1 MHKNTFISKNIVL
14 IIINAYT
21 WFNFVTEASGMKK
34 GQLGVWLLG
43 IVSLIMLMGGLN
55 LSVHAATSDQSLA
68 RVKAKG
74 TLVMGTSPNYPPYE
88 FQINEHG
95 QAKIV
100 GMDVELG
107 KQIAH
112 DLGVKLVV
120 KKLAFDSLLPALTTG
135 KVDMILSGMSPTPAR
150 RKSVDFTNIYYTEGE
165 ALLVNRA
172 DQAKYANKK
181 ALAGQ
186 KVAAETGTLQYNL
199 IKQQLPA
206 AKLTGMSSA
215 ANLILALKTH
225 KVAAVVKGTA
235 SATAYAKNDPSL
247 VAINGHFKTSTAQ
260 AGNAIALKKG
270 STSLKQAI
278 NRSLAK
284 VKRHGWI
291 QKRYLKTA
299 GKYLKVN
306 TANTSM
312 WHYRDYFIK
321 GLQYTLLI
329 AVVGIIT
336 GSILG
341 LLLTLLR
348 VSAGRP
354 LRWLATAYVEFVRG
368 TPLMVQIMFVYFG
381 IGMFVDVSALTA
393 GMIAIGL
400 NSAAYLSEII
410 RGGIQAVDKGQTEA
424 AASLG
429 LSQWATLRYVVLPQT
444 LKIIWPS
451 LGNQFINLIKD
462 TSMVSIIGVTE
473 LIYQLGIVQA
483 DTYRG
488 VAPIGV
494 AMVIYFV
501 ICWLLTRVL
510 RYYERRI
517 NHGQTV

>member
-1 MHKNTFISKNIVL
+1 
-14 IIINAYT
+14 
-21 WFNFVTEASGMKK
+21 MKR
-34 GQLGVWLLG
+34 LGKWLLVLG
-43 IVSLIMLMGGLN
+43 ILLMGALGI
-55 LSVHAATSDQSLA
+55 SHPAHAATDQSLA
-68 RVKAKG
+68 KVRAKG

-95 QAKIV
+95 QSKIV
-100 GMDVELG
+100 GMDVEIG
-107 KQIAH
+107 KQIAR
-112 DLGVKLVV
+112 DLGVKLVI
-120 KKLAFDSLLPALTTG
+120 KKLSFDSLLPALSTG

-150 RKSVDFTNIYYTEGE
+150 RKSVDFTKIYYTEGE
-165 ALLVNRA
+165 SILINRT
-172 DQAKYANKK
+172 DQAKYQTK
-181 ALAGQ
+181 AAFAGQ

-199 IKQQLPA
+199 IKQQMPT

-247 VAINGHFKTSTAQ
+247 IAINGHFKTSSAQ

-270 STSLKQAI
+270 SATLTQAI
-278 NRSLAK
+278 NRSLTK
-284 VKRHGWI
+284 IQKHHWI
-291 QKRYLKTA
+291 QRRYLKTA

-306 TANTSM
+306 TADTSM
-312 WHYRDYFIK
+312 WHYRGYFAK

-329 AVVGIIT
+329 AVVGIIG
-336 GSILG
+336 GSLLG
-341 LLLTLLR
+341 MALALLR
-348 VSAGRP
+348 FSVVTP

-381 IGMFVDVSALTA
+381 IGMLVDVSALNA
-393 GMIAIGL
+393 GMIAIVL
-400 NSAAYLSEII
+400 NSGAYLSEII
-410 RGGIQAVDKGQTEA
+410 RGGIQAVDPGQTEA

-429 LSQWATLRYVVLPQT
+429 LSKSATLRYVVLPQT
-444 LKIIWPS
+444 VKIVWPS

-488 VAPIGV
+488 VAPIGI
-494 AMVIYFV
+494 AMLIYFV
-501 ICWLLTRVL
+501 ICWLLTRL
-510 RYYERRI
+510 LHYYEQRL
-517 NHGQTV
+517 NHGQTLVH

>member
-1 MHKNTFISKNIVL
+1 
-14 IIINAYT
+14 
-21 WFNFVTEASGMKK
+21 MKK
-34 GQLGVWLLG
+34 NRLGKFSWLLG
-43 IVSLIMLMGGLN
+43 LMFVVLFGAVT
-55 LSVHAATSDQSLA
+55 SAQAATSDQSLA

-88 FQINEHG
+88 FQINQHG
-95 QAKIV
+95 KSKIV
-100 GMDVELG
+100 GMDIELG
-107 KQIAH
+107 KQIAK

-120 KKLAFDSLLPALTTG
+120 KKLSFDSLLPALTTG

-165 ALLVNRA
+165 AILINRT
-172 DQAKYANKK
+172 DQAKYKTKK
-181 ALAGQ
+181 SLAGQ

-199 IKQQLPA
+199 IKQQMPA
-206 AKLTGMSSA
+206 SKLTGMSSA

-247 VAINGHFKTSTAQ
+247 IAINGHFKTSTAQ

-270 STSLKQAI
+270 STSLKLAI

-284 VKRHGWI
+284 VKKHGWI
-291 QKRYLKTA
+291 QKKYLKTA

-306 TANTSM
+306 TADTSM
-312 WHYRDYFIK
+312 WHYRDYFVK
-321 GLQYTLLI
+321 GVQYTLLI
-329 AVVGIIT
+329 AIVGIIG

-341 LLLTLLR
+341 MLLALLR
-348 VSAGRP
+348 FSVIKP
-354 LRWLATAYVEFVRG
+354 VRWLATAYVEFVRG

-381 IGMFVDVSALTA
+381 IGMIVDVSALVA
-393 GMIAIGL
+393 GMIAIVL

-410 RGGIQAVDKGQTEA
+410 RGGIQAVDPGQTEA
-424 AASLG
+424 AESLG
-429 LSQWATLRYVVLPQT
+429 MSKKATLQYVVLPQT
-444 LKIIWPS
+444 VKIIWPS

-510 RYYERRI
+510 RYYERRL
-517 NHGQTV
+517 NHTNTPVA

>member
-1 MHKNTFISKNIVL
+1 
-14 IIINAYT
+14 
-21 WFNFVTEASGMKK
+21 
-34 GQLGVWLLG
+34 
-43 IVSLIMLMGGLN
+43 
-55 LSVHAATSDQSLA
+55 
-68 RVKAKG
+68 
-74 TLVMGTSPNYPPYE
+74 
-88 FQINEHG
+88 
-95 QAKIV
+95 
-100 GMDVELG
+100 
-107 KQIAH
+107 
-112 DLGVKLVV
+112 
-120 KKLAFDSLLPALTTG
+120 
-135 KVDMILSGMSPTPAR
+135 
-150 RKSVDFTNIYYTEGE
+150 
-165 ALLVNRA
+165 
-172 DQAKYANKK
+172 
-181 ALAGQ
+181 
-186 KVAAETGTLQYNL
+186 
-199 IKQQLPA
+199 
-206 AKLTGMSSA
+206 
-215 ANLILALKTH
+215 
-225 KVAAVVKGTA
+225 
-235 SATAYAKNDPSL
+235 
-247 VAINGHFKTSTAQ
+247 
-260 AGNAIALKKG
+260 
-270 STSLKQAI
+270 
-278 NRSLAK
+278 
-284 VKRHGWI
+284 
-291 QKRYLKTA
+291 
-299 GKYLKVN
+299 
-306 TANTSM
+306 M

-429 LSQWATLRYVVLPQT
+429 LSQWSTLRYVVLPQT

-483 DTYRG
+483 DTYRS

>member
-1 MHKNTFISKNIVL
+1 
-14 IIINAYT
+14 
-21 WFNFVTEASGMKK
+21 MKRQFGK
-34 GQLGVWLLG
+34 WLLLIG
-43 IVSLIMLMGGLN
+43 IFIFGILGLTRPA
-55 LSVHAATSDQSLA
+55 SAASDTSLA

-88 FQINEHG
+88 FQINQHG
-95 QAKIV
+95 QSKIV
-100 GMDVELG
+100 GMDVEIG
-107 KQIAH
+107 KQIAK
-112 DLGVKLVV
+112 DLGVKLVI
-120 KKLAFDSLLPALTTG
+120 KKLSFDSLLPALTTG

-150 RKSVDFTNIYYTEGE
+150 RKNVDFTDIYYTEGE
-165 ALLVNRA
+165 SILINKT
-172 DQAKYANKK
+172 DGAKYKTKAN
-181 ALAGQ
+181 LAGQ

-199 IKQQLPA
+199 IKQQMPNA
-206 AKLTGMSSA
+206 QLTGMSSA

-247 VAINGHFKTSTAQ
+247 MAINGHFKTSSAQ

-270 STSLKQAI
+270 SPSLKNAI
-278 NRSLAK
+278 NRSLTK
-284 VKRHGWI
+284 IKKHHWI
-291 QKRYLKTA
+291 EQRYLKTA

-306 TANTSM
+306 TADTSM
-312 WHYRDYFIK
+312 WHYRGYFLK

-329 AVVGIIT
+329 AVVGIIG
-336 GSILG
+336 GSLLG
-341 LLLTLLR
+341 LLLALLR
-348 VSAGRP
+348 FSTIAP

-381 IGMFVDVSALTA
+381 IGIIVDVSTLNA
-393 GMIAIGL
+393 GMIAIVL
-400 NSAAYLSEII
+400 NSGAYLSEII
-410 RGGIQAVDKGQTEA
+410 RGGIQSVDSGQTEA

-429 LSQWATLRYVVLPQT
+429 LSKSATMRYVVLPQT
-444 LKIIWPS
+444 LRIIWPS

-488 VAPIGV
+488 VAPIGI

-501 ICWLLTRVL
+501 ICWLLTRL
-510 RYYERRI
+510 LSYYERRI
-517 NHGQTV
+517 NRGQQQFN